1 MPSNTVIN
9 TNVLSLNATRNLG
22 KVGGQLSKASA
33 RLSSGL
39 RINSAADDAAGLAI
53 SEKMRSQI
61 RGLDQASRNAQDGQA
76 LVNTAEGGM
85 EQMTEMAQRMREL
98 TVQAANGTNT
108 SIDRGL
114 IQDEVTQLKSEF
126 DAMSKRVE
134 YNGMKLLNGD
144 LSTTGLTLQVG
155 ANSTQQVNFTIG
167 AMDSTSL
174 SLSTLTDVTSATTA
188 QFDANLDTLDAAI
201 KTISSERSKLGAISN
216 RLDYTNNSLQI
227 SSENLSAAE
236 SRISDADMAKE
247 MMSYTSANVLQQ
259 AATSM
264 LAQAN
269 QAPNNVLSLLG

>member
-53 SEKMRSQI
+53 SEKMRSQV
-61 RGLDQASRNAQDGQA
+61 RGLDQSSRNAQDGQA

-85 EQMTEMAQRMREL
+85 EQMQEMTQRMREL
-98 TVQAANGTNT
+98 AVQSANDTNT
-108 SIDRGL
+108 SSDRAL
-114 IQDEVTQLKSEF
+114 IQKEVTQLQQEMESM
-126 DAMSKRVE
+126 AGRVE
-134 YNGMKLLNGD
+134 YNGKKLLDGSVSSVTLHIGANQDQVLGID
-144 LSTTGLTLQVG
+144 MADMTATGSTTMQNVQDIDV
-155 ANSTQQVNFTIG
+155 STRE
-167 AMDSTSL
+167 
-174 SLSTLTDVTSATTA
+174 
-188 QFDANLDTLDAAI
+188 DAEAAI
-201 KTISSERSKLGAISN
+201 KTCDDAIKYISESRANLGAVSN

-236 SRISDADMAKE
+236 SRVRDADMAKE
-247 MMSYTSANVLQQ
+247 MMNYTKANVMQQ

>member
-61 RGLDQASRNAQDGQA
+61 RGLDQSSRNAQDGQA

-85 EQMTEMAQRMREL
+85 EQMQEMTQRMREL
-98 TVQAANGTNT
+98 AVQSANDTNT
-108 SIDRGL
+108 SSDRAL
-114 IQDEVTQLKSEF
+114 IQKEVKQLQNEMTEMA
-126 DAMSKRVE
+126 DRVE
-134 YNGMKLLNGD
+134 YNGMKLLDGSTAS
-144 LSTTGLTLQVG
+144 LSLHVG
-155 ANSTQQVNFTIG
+155 ANKDQIISVSLPDMKGSGSMSALQGVDISSQAG
-167 AMDSTSL
+167 AEAAIETC
-174 SLSTLTDVTSATTA
+174 
-188 QFDANLDTLDAAI
+188 DAAL
-201 KTISSERSKLGAISN
+201 KFISESRADLGAISN
-216 RLDYTNNSLQI
+216 RLDYTNNSVQI

-236 SRISDADMAKE
+236 SRVRDADMAKE
-247 MMSYTSANVLQQ
+247 MMNYTKANVMQQ

-264 LAQAN
+264 LSQAN

>member
-9 TNVLSLNATRNLG
+9 TNVLSLNASRNLG
-22 KVGGQLSKASA
+22 KVGGTLSKSSA

-61 RGLDQASRNAQDGQA
+61 RGLDQASRNSQDGQA

-85 EQMTEMAQRMREL
+85 EQMTEMGQRLREL
-98 TVQAANGTNT
+98 TVQAGNGTNT
-108 SIDRGL
+108 ASDVAL
-114 IQDEVTQLKSEF
+114 IQLEVDNLVAEF
-126 DAMSKRVE
+126 DAMASRVE
-134 YNGMKLLNGD
+134 YNGMKLLDG
-144 LSTTGLTLQVG
+144 SKGHVTLQVG
-155 ANSTQQVNFTIG
+155 ANGGQ
-167 AMDSTSL
+167 
-174 SLSTLTDVTSATTA
+174 TLKVTMQEMTASA
-188 QFDANLDTLDAAI
+188 LGIDTLNITDQADTSTNLGLIDTAL
-201 KTISSERSKLGAISN
+201 KDISSARANLGAISN

-236 SRISDADMAKE
+236 SRVRDADMAKE
-247 MMSYTSANVLQQ
+247 MMNYTKANVMQQ

-264 LAQAN
+264 LTQAN

>member
-61 RGLDQASRNAQDGQA
+61 RGLDQSSRNAQDGQA

-85 EQMTEMAQRMREL
+85 EQMQEMTQRMREL
-98 TVQAANGTNT
+98 AVQSANDTNT
-108 SIDRGL
+108 SSDRAL
-114 IQDEVTQLKSEF
+114 IQKEVAQLQNEMTEMA
-126 DAMSKRVE
+126 DRVE
-134 YNGMKLLNGD
+134 YNGMKLRDGSTAS
-144 LSTTGLTLQVG
+144 LSLHVG
-155 ANSTQQVNFTIG
+155 ANKDQVITVSLPDMKGSGSMSALQAVDISDQAG
-167 AMDSTSL
+167 AEAAIETC
-174 SLSTLTDVTSATTA
+174 
-188 QFDANLDTLDAAI
+188 DAAL
-201 KTISSERSKLGAISN
+201 KFISESRADLGAISN
-216 RLDYTNNSLQI
+216 RLDYTNNSVQI

-236 SRISDADMAKE
+236 SRVRDADMAKE
-247 MMSYTSANVLQQ
+247 MMNYTKANVMQQ

-264 LAQAN
+264 LSQAN